1 MDTFEEIT
9 VLQKPHCD
17 YKRILAERA
26 AKELTQSIVSET
38 TDKIA
43 ELEKK
48 LFTAGIDVKLD
59 NDNMYGNLEQ
69 LTQLLIACKQ
79 QNERILNQPTNHTR
93 LNNAEIDR
101 LNERLVIA
109 GCGFAELDGF
119 NAVQHVYGL
128 VDHLCKVN
136 TEYQALMNRCKE
148 LSDFVK
154 QLDTEPIL
162 DTEDA
167 DLDEPTD

>member
-1 MDTFEEIT
+1 MND
-9 VLQKPHCD
+9 
-17 YKRILAERA
+17 
-26 AKELTQSIVSET
+26 
-38 TDKIA
+38 
-43 ELEKK
+43 LEKK

-59 NDNMYGNLEQ
+59 NTDMQANLRQ
-69 LTQLLIACKQ
+69 LTQLLIAYKQ

-119 NAVQHVYGL
+119 NAVQHVYDL

-136 TEYQALMNRCKE
+136 TEYQALMNRCRE

-162 DTEDA
+162 DTEDD